1 MTIAELYF
9 YFNCF
14 EMTKTVF
21 VTVGTT
27 EFDQLITRLD
37 RIEFLSC
44 LHQHGYSKLIL
55 QYGRGTHIPNVISD
69 ESGTFCIDAE
79 CYRYKPSLEEDMKRA
94 DLVIS
99 HCGAGSILEAI
110 TYGKML
116 IVVTNSSLQD
126 NHQQD
131 LSDALTAGNYYL
143 STIPG
148 GIIDAIAANECNPTA
163 RSRKKF
169 AINDSNNFMRVL
181 DNLFDFDH

>member
-1 MTIAELYF
+1 
-9 YFNCF
+9 
-14 EMTKTVF
+14 MTKTVLMI
-21 VTVGTT
+21 VGTA
-27 EFDQLITRLD
+27 EFDHQLITRLD

-44 LHQHGYSKLIL
+44 LHQHGYIKLIV
-55 QYGRGTHIPNVISD
+55 QYGRGAHISNVISD

-169 AINDSNNFMRVL
+169 AIPINNSNNFMRV
-181 DNLFDFDH
+181 

>member
-1 MTIAELYF
+1 MTIF
-9 YFNCF
+9 
-14 EMTKTVF
+14 KTVF

-44 LHQHGYSKLIL
+44 LQQHGYSRLIV
-55 QYGRGTHIPNVISD
+55 QYGRGTHIPNVIID
-69 ESGTFCIDAE
+69 ESETFCISAE
-79 CYRYKPSLEEDMKRA
+79 CYRYKSSLEEDMKRA

-126 NHQQD
+126 NHQQE
-131 LSDALTAGNYYL
+131 LSDALISGNYCI
-143 STIPG
+143 STIPEG
-148 GIIDAIAANECNPTA
+148 VVDAITTNECNPTV
-163 RSRKKF
+163 RSRKQF
-169 AINDSNNFMRVL
+169 AINDPNNFVRVL